1 MTMTK
6 ARIYEILNKADEGDR
21 VSMMVDRFLAILIIA
36 NLLAICLE
44 SVDSIYTVI
53 GQYLHMFEVVSL
65 AIFTIEYLVRLWCAD
80 ANQSSL
86 RKTSFGKRCEYIFS
100 FTGLVDLIAILPS
113 LIQLFLGGF
122 DSRWVRLLRLVRIL
136 KISHYSSAFDDLG
149 EAIYA
154 ERESFLAVLY
164 LFAVSIFASS
174 ALMYAAENHVQ
185 PEKFVSIPQTMW
197 WSIVTLTTVGYGDV
211 SPITPLGQFLGALT
225 AVVGVCV
232 VAMLAGLV
240 ATSFSKQMDQKRAR
254 MEAEIADALADG
266 VISREELRKISRLR
280 HELNLSKQHVDALIR
295 IAADA
300 KQKDV

>member
-21 VSMMVDRFLAILIIA
+21 ASMMVDRFLAILIIA

-53 GQYLHMFEVVSL
+53 GQYLQMFEVVSL

-164 LFAVSIFASS
+164 LFAVSI
-174 ALMYAAENHVQ
+174 
-185 PEKFVSIPQTMW
+185 
-197 WSIVTLTTVGYGDV
+197 
-211 SPITPLGQFLGALT
+211 
-225 AVVGVCV
+225 
-232 VAMLAGLV
+232 
-240 ATSFSKQMDQKRAR
+240 
-254 MEAEIADALADG
+254 
-266 VISREELRKISRLR
+266 
-280 HELNLSKQHVDALIR
+280 
-295 IAADA
+295 
-300 KQKDV
+300 